1 MTSPRSNPWPGIRPS
16 RTRRIL
22 DVAVSLTVLAVAGI
36 PLLLLMAAIRCED
49 GGPALFRQ
57 TRIGQGSRPFTL
69 LKLRSMRADAVGGD
83 LTTTGDAR
91 ITRLG
96 RLIRA
101 TSIDELP
108 QLLNILR
115 GDMTLVGP
123 RPETPALAI
132 EYPGDCRWVFA
143 YRPGLTG
150 PAQVRLRDR
159 EVLVGGSGAMV
170 VTSYLDVIV
179 PARAR
184 IEARYLI
191 RPSLPATVAVL
202 VDTAR
207 HVLGFQVT
215 GRA

>member
-1 MTSPRSNPWPGIRPS
+1 MTSTHTNPWRGIRPS

-22 DVAVSLTVLAVAGI
+22 DVAVSLAALAIVGG
-36 PLLLLMAAIRCED
+36 PLLLLMAAIRCESR
-49 GGPALFRQ
+49 GAALFRQ
-57 TRIGQGSRPFTL
+57 TRIGQGNRPFTL
-69 LKLRSMRADAVGGD
+69 LKLRSMRANAPGGD
-83 LTTTGDAR
+83 LTATGDAR

-96 RLIRA
+96 RLIRVA
-101 TSIDELP
+101 SIDELP

-123 RPETPALAI
+123 RPETPALAL
-132 EYPGDCRWVFA
+132 EYPVDCRWVFA

-159 EVLVGGSGAMV
+159 EVLVGGSGAAV
-170 VTSYLDVIV
+170 VASYLDVIV

-202 VDTAR
+202 LDTAR

>member
-1 MTSPRSNPWPGIRPS
+1 
-16 RTRRIL
+16 
-22 DVAVSLTVLAVAGI
+22 VALAGLAVAGV
-36 PLLLLMAAIRCED
+36 PLLLLMAAVRCESR
-49 GGPALFRQ
+49 GPALFRQ
-57 TRIGQGSRPFTL
+57 TRVGQGGRRFVL
-69 LKLRSMRADAVGGD
+69 LKLRSMRTDATGSELTAKGD
-83 LTTTGDAR
+83 QR

-96 RLIRA
+96 RLLRA

-108 QLLNILR
+108 QLLNVLR

-123 RPETPALAI
+123 RPETPALALD
-132 EYPGDCRWVFA
+132 YPHDCSWVFA

-159 EVLVGGSGAMV
+159 EVLGDDAVNQV
-170 VTSYLDVIV
+170 HSYLQVIV

-191 RPSLPATVAVL
+191 RPSLTATITVL
-202 VDTAR
+202 VDTVR
-207 HVLGFQVT
+207 HVLGRQVT